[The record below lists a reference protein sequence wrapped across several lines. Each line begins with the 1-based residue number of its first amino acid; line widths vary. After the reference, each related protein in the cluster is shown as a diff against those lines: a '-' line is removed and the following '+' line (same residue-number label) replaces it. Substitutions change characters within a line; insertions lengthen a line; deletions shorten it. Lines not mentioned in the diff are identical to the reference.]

1 MEEDI
6 KNNKSL
12 YQCQE
17 CGFHYKDKEMAEKC
31 EAWCKKHKTC
41 NVEIT
46 KQSEENKNDDC
57 SSITSKHISNSLE
70 LEMCKG
76 KCEEY
81 LNNWKRSVADFIN
94 YKKEEME
101 RMAKLMQY
109 GKEDMI
115 LNILPI
121 IDSIYLLKPHTNKLE
136 FVSLSEGVL
145 QIEKQIQE
153 FLKKE
158 GIEEIEINGNPPSPE
173 ALEGQRKFDPILME
187 VVEEVEI
194 EGVESGIVVKELQKG
209 YIINGKVLRPSKVRI
224 TK

>member
-109 GKEDMI
+109 GKEDM
-115 LNILPI
+115 LEKFLPI
-121 IDSIYLLKPHTNKLE
+121 IDNIYLAVKHVKDDGLVQIQK
-136 FVSLSEGVL
+136 
-145 QIEKQIQE
+145 QIEE

-158 GIEEIEINGNPPSPE
+158 GIEEIKTEGEKFNPE
-173 ALEGQRKFDPILME
+173 TME
-187 VVEEVEI
+187 VMEEVEPADAQS
-194 EGVESGIVVKELQKG
+194 SGLVKEELQKG
-209 YIINGKVLRPSKVRI
+209 YMMSGKILRPAKVKI